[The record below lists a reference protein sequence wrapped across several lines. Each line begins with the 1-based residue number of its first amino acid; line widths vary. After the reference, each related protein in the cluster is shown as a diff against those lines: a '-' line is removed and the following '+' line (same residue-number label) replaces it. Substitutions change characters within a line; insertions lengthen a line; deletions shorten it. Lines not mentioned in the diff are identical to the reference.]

1 MTAERLRKIIEY
13 SERYRTQ
20 MNGKVSKFYSF
31 TGISEDKD
39 MLNILQ
45 IVRPAL
51 RQKGYIVAEMPFA
64 DKEIGALCY
73 QGDAFGYILI
83 CWIIVIW

>member
-20 MNGKVSKFYSF
+20 MDGKVSKFYSF

-45 IVRPAL
+45 IVR
-51 RQKGYIVAEMPFA
+51 EMLWG
-64 DKEIGALCY
+64 IS
-73 QGDAFGYILI
+73 
-83 CWIIVIW
+83 